1 MLIATLASLFLVSPL
16 RRRACGVVS
25 RKLKPGHHAR
35 AEHKT
40 SSSPL
45 WKSLIL
51 LAFVLIIAP
60 NVHAQTATAGGS
72 TTPSATNFAA
82 VNVGS
87 TSATFSVPFTITG
100 SGTFGA
106 PGVLTVGATGQD
118 FAALSSG
125 STCTGALTSGTTCT
139 VAVTFTPKFAGTRYG
154 AVTLTDATGQVV
166 ATAYIH
172 GAGVGPEVT
181 FQQAGEPGNSL
192 GGGFFIPY
200 KLAVDGNGNVYIVLL
215 FSNLVEEI
223 PTGCLS
229 STCVVVRGGGFNSPL
244 DVAVDGSG
252 NIYVADYGNGA
263 VKEIPTGC
271 LSSTCVTTLGGGFSS
286 PSSVAVDGS
295 GNVYVADYGNGVV
308 KEIPSGCFSGSCVTT
323 LGGSFSQPEG
333 VAVDGS
339 GNVYVADASNN
350 ALTVIPSGCSN
361 TSCVGTRGGGFSG
374 PTGVAVDGSGN
385 IYVADA
391 DNDAVSELPPSC
403 LSSSCVTTLGGG
415 FSHPTGVEVDGAG
428 DVYIADSGGDTVNE
442 LTYATPPS
450 LDFKATA
457 AGTQSSDSPQTVILA
472 NIGNAALTFSVPS
485 TSQNPSLSAGFM
497 LDNATTCPVLSTTSS
512 PATLASGASCTLPVD
527 AIPTVVGTT
536 FGSLVLADNNLNG
549 VLATQ
554 TFPLS
559 ETAVQIT
566 LTPVAGEL
574 YTATIGVAYFQRFS
588 ANGGT
593 AAYTFSSTDL
603 PSGLTLSAAG
613 ILSGTPTVVGNYS
626 FSITV
631 IDSSSPTPLSTT
643 QNYTLTVNKKTPTI
657 TAAPTASSLTY
668 GQTLASSTLS
678 GGTASVAG
686 TFAFTTPTTVATLG
700 TASYSVTFTPTDTTD
715 YTTAITNVSVTAGK
729 TTPTI
734 TKSPTASSLT
744 YGQTLASSTL
754 SGGTASV
761 AGTFAFTTPTTVAT
775 LGTASY
781 AVTFTPTD
789 TTDYVPVMLSVQ
801 VTAEP
806 PPDFTFSEDG
816 PQEQL
821 IAPGATATYSFRV
834 SPQGDLYPGALKFAV
849 NGLPPGA
856 TYTLTPES
864 IAKDGGAQNLT
875 LSVKASSSLADNKRP
890 NQPWHTMPAVLA
902 LLVLPLYLR
911 RKSRSVQRF
920 MVSLL
925 VLCAALAA
933 SAILTGCGSDV
944 LLAKYNIT
952 VTATGG
958 TVQHTQTVVLDVK
971 VTS

>member
-1 MLIATLASLFLVSPL
+1 MIRQVFRNVDRHSCFTVLGFAVTPSRLW
-16 RRRACGVVS
+16 VVS

-106 PGVLTVGATGQD
+106 LGVLTVGATGQD

-229 STCVVVRGGGFNSPL
+229 STCVTVRGGGFNSPL
-244 DVAVDGSG
+244 D
-252 NIYVADYGNGA
+252 
-263 VKEIPTGC
+263 
-271 LSSTCVTTLGGGFSS
+271 
-286 PSSVAVDGS
+286 VAVDGS

-554 TFPLS
+554 TIPLS

-715 YTTAITNVSVTAGK
+715 YTTAITNVSVTVGK

-744 YGQTLASSTL
+744 YGQTLASSAL

-761 AGTFAFTTPTTVAT
+761 AGTFAFTTPATVAT

-821 IAPGATATYSFRV
+821 IAPGATATYSFLV